1 MADKHL
7 TENLKGNY
15 FSSERKDMTFL
26 KGITLVA
33 LLPIWAG
40 YAFALY
46 NGDSNN
52 LSNYSLLILAF
63 SAMNFN
69 AICGVE
75 KIENKVLNLVAKLD
89 GVLFFVWVFVTIIQL
104 LLKSM
109 GKVLYYGYLKK
120 KRYKKSIESR
130 SKSWRCIIG

>member
-1 MADKHL
+1 MTDKHL

-33 LLPIWAG
+33 LLPIWVG
-40 YAFALY
+40 YAFALF

-52 LSNYSLLILAF
+52 FSNYSLLILAF

-75 KIENKVLNLVAKLD
+75 KIENKVLNLIAKLD
-89 GVLFFVWVFVTIIQL
+89 GVLFFIWVSVTIIQL
-104 LLKSM
+104 LIK
-109 GKVLYYGYLKK
+109 
-120 KRYKKSIESR
+120 
-130 SKSWRCIIG
+130 

>member
-7 TENLKGNY
+7 TENLKGNC

-89 GVLFFVWVFVTIIQL
+89 GVLFSVWVFVTIIQL
-104 LLKSM
+104 LLK
-109 GKVLYYGYLKK
+109 
-120 KRYKKSIESR
+120 
-130 SKSWRCIIG
+130 

>member
-7 TENLKGNY
+7 TENY
-15 FSSERKDMTFL
+15 FSSERKDMKFL
-26 KGITLVA
+26 KGFTLVA
-33 LLPIWAG
+33 LLPL

-63 SAMNFN
+63 SLMNFN

-89 GVLFFVWVFVTIIQL
+89 GVLFFVWAFVTIIQL
-104 LLKSM
+104 LLK
-109 GKVLYYGYLKK
+109 
-120 KRYKKSIESR
+120 
-130 SKSWRCIIG
+130 

>member
-1 MADKHL
+1 MANKHL
-7 TENLKGNY
+7 TENY
-15 FSSERKDMTFL
+15 FSSERKDMMLL

-104 LLKSM
+104 LLK
-109 GKVLYYGYLKK
+109 
-120 KRYKKSIESR
+120 
-130 SKSWRCIIG
+130 

>member
-7 TENLKGNY
+7 TENY
-15 FSSERKDMTFL
+15 FSSERKDMKFL
-26 KGITLVA
+26 KGFTLVA

-104 LLKSM
+104 LLK
-109 GKVLYYGYLKK
+109 
-120 KRYKKSIESR
+120 
-130 SKSWRCIIG
+130 

>member
-1 MADKHL
+1 MAD
-7 TENLKGNY
+7 ENLKGNY
-15 FSSERKDMTFL
+15 FSSERKDLTFL

-89 GVLFFVWVFVTIIQL
+89 GVLFFVWLFVTIIQL
-104 LLKSM
+104 FLK
-109 GKVLYYGYLKK
+109 
-120 KRYKKSIESR
+120 
-130 SKSWRCIIG
+130 

>member
-15 FSSERKDMTFL
+15 FSSERKDMKFL
-26 KGITLVA
+26 KGFTLIA
-33 LLPIWAG
+33 LLPLWTG

-63 SAMNFN
+63 SLMNFN
-69 AICGVE
+69 AICGE
-75 KIENKVLNLVAKLD
+75 ENTENKILNLVAKLD
-89 GVLFFVWVFVTIIQL
+89 GVLFFVWTFVTIIQL
-104 LLKSM
+104 LLK
-109 GKVLYYGYLKK
+109 
-120 KRYKKSIESR
+120 
-130 SKSWRCIIG
+130 

>member
-7 TENLKGNY
+7 TENY
-15 FSSERKDMTFL
+15 FSSERKDMKFL
-26 KGITLVA
+26 KGFTLVALVA
-33 LLPIWAG
+33 LLPLWAG

-63 SAMNFN
+63 SLMNFN

-75 KIENKVLNLVAKLD
+75 KIENKILNLVAKLD
-89 GVLFFVWVFVTIIQL
+89 GVLFFVWAFVTIIQL
-104 LLKSM
+104 LLK
-109 GKVLYYGYLKK
+109 
-120 KRYKKSIESR
+120 
-130 SKSWRCIIG
+130 

>member
-7 TENLKGNY
+7 TENLKENY
-15 FSSERKDMTFL
+15 FSSERKDMKFL
-26 KGITLVA
+26 KGFTLVA

-69 AICGVE
+69 AVCGVE

-104 LLKSM
+104 LLK
-109 GKVLYYGYLKK
+109 
-120 KRYKKSIESR
+120 
-130 SKSWRCIIG
+130 

>member
-15 FSSERKDMTFL
+15 FSNERKDMTFL

-104 LLKSM
+104 LLK
-109 GKVLYYGYLKK
+109 
-120 KRYKKSIESR
+120 
-130 SKSWRCIIG
+130 

>member
-15 FSSERKDMTFL
+15 FSSERKDMKFL
-26 KGITLVA
+26 KGFTLIA
-33 LLPIWAG
+33 LLPLWTG

-63 SAMNFN
+63 SLMNFN
-69 AICGVE
+69 AICGE
-75 KIENKVLNLVAKLD
+75 ENIENKILNLVAKLD
-89 GVLFFVWVFVTIIQL
+89 GVLFFVWTFVTIIQL
-104 LLKSM
+104 LLK
-109 GKVLYYGYLKK
+109 
-120 KRYKKSIESR
+120 
-130 SKSWRCIIG
+130 